1 MYGFIHRALQDLIV
15 RRYGKEEWKRII
27 DKAGI
32 QEESRAFLLHQSYD
46 DALTVKLVSTACEI
60 LGSSMENMLEKFGE
74 HFFQYCVDNGYD
86 RILRIL
92 GSTLYDFL
100 FNLDAL
106 HDHLGSSYQGMNAP
120 SFRCTSSLDGN
131 IILHYYSLRHG
142 LYPIV
147 IGIVKTAAK
156 QIHNTDVK
164 IQVISISTTSKG
176 KCHVQMLISQV
187 DGNHPNANFIESA
200 AQSPVRGERSSSFNS
215 GATVATNSKIRI
227 KVGTFCQAFPFHI
240 MFNRQLKITQVGH
253 SIRRVLKLPANL
265 AEADIHFNSL
275 FQLDRPQMR
284 FNFKNVISHIN
295 IVFIISTI
303 NQSPEDPACQYQRQF
318 SNHSLEYNTSNPS
331 NNTNLRRNNS
341 YNNTSI
347 SDTIKLKGQ
356 MIYVHDSDSMLFLC
370 SPRFNSLE
378 ELAQQGFF
386 ISDFPIHDTTR
397 DVILMSHIQ
406 RNRRDLVQLREQAT
420 NELQILEA
428 RLREDKRRT
437 DDLLHSILPI
447 RIVNQLRLAP
457 RDPIHERYAMVT
469 VLFSDIVGFTALC
482 SSSDIEPLQVV
493 RMLDELY
500 LKFDELCTINDVYK
514 VETIGDAYMVV
525 SGVPEP
531 CLDHADRVINM
542 AFDMMEITKDVL
554 SPVDKSPIK
563 IRIGIH
569 SGPAIAGVVGQ
580 KMPRFCLF
588 GNTVT
593 NASKVESGSLE
604 GKINISEISKI
615 SIEDITPY
623 VFEENYNH
631 SLHMPCYFIDQDP
644 NMLSRGSA
652 IREMTRNLS
661 VDLAVKQGIFR
672 SPRPSPTHTPVE
684 SPVITPPMSPTSP
697 HLTKILLDISNLPA
711 INSHP

>member
-1 MYGFIHRALQDLIV
+1 
-15 RRYGKEEWKRII
+15 
-27 DKAGI
+27 
-32 QEESRAFLLHQSYD
+32 
-46 DALTVKLVSTACEI
+46 
-60 LGSSMENMLEKFGE
+60 MEDMLEKFGE

-106 HDHLGSSYQGMNAP
+106 HDHLGSSYHGMNAP

-176 KCHVQMLISQV
+176 KCHVQMLISQA
-187 DGNHPNANFIESA
+187 DGNRPNANFIESGT
-200 AQSPVRGERSSSFNS
+200 QSPVRVDRPALFSSGGTVTANS
-215 GATVATNSKIRI
+215 QIRI

-240 MFNRQLKITQVGH
+240 MFNRELKITQAGH
-253 SIRRVLKLPANL
+253 SIRRVLKLPSNL
-265 AEADIHFNSL
+265 IEADIHFNSL

-295 IVFIISTI
+295 IVFIISTVD
-303 NQSPEDPACQYQRQF
+303 QPPEESTVCQHQQY
-318 SNHSLEYNTSNPS
+318 SNHCDDHDTSNPS
-331 NNTNLRRNNS
+331 KNNGLHRHS
-341 YNNTSI
+341 SHSGEKCI
-347 SDTIKLKGQ
+347 SSTVKLKGQ
-356 MIYVHDSDSMLFLC
+356 MVYVHDSDSMLFLC

-378 ELAQQGFF
+378 ELTQQGFF
-386 ISDFPIHDTTR
+386 LSDFPVHDTTR
-397 DVILMSHIQ
+397 DVVLMSHIQ

-482 SSSDIEPLQVV
+482 SSSDIEPLQIV

-500 LKFDELCTINDVYK
+500 LNFDELCTINDVYK
-514 VETIGDAYMVV
+514 V
-525 SGVPEP
+525 S
-531 CLDHADRVINM
+531 
-542 AFDMMEITKDVL
+542 
-554 SPVDKSPIK
+554 
-563 IRIGIH
+563 
-569 SGPAIAGVVGQ
+569 
-580 KMPRFCLF
+580 
-588 GNTVT
+588 
-593 NASKVESGSLE
+593 
-604 GKINISEISKI
+604 
-615 SIEDITPY
+615 
-623 VFEENYNH
+623 
-631 SLHMPCYFIDQDP
+631 
-644 NMLSRGSA
+644 
-652 IREMTRNLS
+652 
-661 VDLAVKQGIFR
+661 
-672 SPRPSPTHTPVE
+672 
-684 SPVITPPMSPTSP
+684 
-697 HLTKILLDISNLPA
+697 
-711 INSHP
+711 

>member
-1 MYGFIHRALQDLIV
+1 MGFIHRALQDLIV
-15 RRYGKEEWKRII
+15 RQYGEKEWKRII

-46 DALTVKLVSTACEI
+46 DALTVKLVATACEV
-60 LGSSMENMLEKFGE
+60 LGSRMEDMLEKFGE

-86 RILRIL
+86 RILRVL

-106 HDHLGSSYQGMNAP
+106 HDHLGSSYHGMNAP

-147 IGIVKTAAK
+147 TGIVKTAAK
-156 QIHNTDVK
+156 QIHNAEVK
-164 IQVISISTTSKG
+164 IQVISVSTTSKG
-176 KCHVQMLISQV
+176 KCHVQMLISQ
-187 DGNHPNANFIESA
+187 AN
-200 AQSPVRGERSSSFNS
+200 SSSSNATFNS
-215 GATVATNSKIRI
+215 NTAITTNNKVRI

-240 MFNRQLKITQVGH
+240 VFNRDLKITQAGN
-253 SIRRVLKLPANL
+253 SIRRVLKLPADLPTAN
-265 AEADIHFNSL
+265 IHFNTL

-303 NQSPEDPACQYQRQF
+303 NELSDSAAYQHQPQYT
-318 SNHSLEYNTSNPS
+318 NHSQQLHRQQS
-331 NNTNLRRNNS
+331 
-341 YNNTSI
+341 
-347 SDTIKLKGQ
+347 Q
-356 MIYVHDSDSMLFLC
+356 MVYVHESDSMLFLC
-370 SPRFNSLE
+370 SPRFSNLE
-378 ELAQQGFF
+378 ELTQQGFF
-386 ISDFPIHDTTR
+386 LSDFPIHDTTR
-397 DVILMSHIQ
+397 DVVLMSHIQ

-420 NELQILEA
+420 NELQILEIK
-428 RLREDKRRT
+428 LRADKKRT

-482 SSSDIEPLQVV
+482 SSSDIDPLQVV

-500 LKFDELCTINDVYK
+500 LSFDELCNFNDVYK
-514 VETIGDAYMVV
+514 VETIGDAYMIV
-525 SGVPEP
+525 SGVPDP
-531 CLDHADRVINM
+531 CFNHANKVISM
-542 AFDMMEITKDVL
+542 AFDMMDVTKGVL

-580 KMPRFCLF
+580 KMPRYCLF
-588 GNTVT
+588 GSTVT
-593 NASKVESGSLE
+593 NASKVESGSQE
-604 GKINISEISKI
+604 GRINISE
-615 SIEDITPY
+615 T
-623 VFEENYNH
+623 
-631 SLHMPCYFIDQDP
+631 
-644 NMLSRGSA
+644 
-652 IREMTRNLS
+652 
-661 VDLAVKQGIFR
+661 
-672 SPRPSPTHTPVE
+672 
-684 SPVITPPMSPTSP
+684 
-697 HLTKILLDISNLPA
+697 TKM
-711 INSHP
+711 